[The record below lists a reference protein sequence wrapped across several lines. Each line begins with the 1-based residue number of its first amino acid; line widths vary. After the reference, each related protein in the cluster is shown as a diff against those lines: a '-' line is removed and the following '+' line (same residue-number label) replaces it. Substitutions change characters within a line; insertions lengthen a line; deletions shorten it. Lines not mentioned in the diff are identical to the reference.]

1 MKELLKKT
9 LKKAG
14 FQIRRFPDGDYL
26 RRIKI
31 INDNHINLVLD
42 VGANNGGYALSMR
55 EFGYTKKIISFEPLK
70 SAFSELQIAAQKD
83 KNWILN
89 NFALGNEDT
98 KSVINIAGNSFSSSI
113 LNMLPQHLNSAPESR
128 FISQEEIDIKKL
140 DTIFNS
146 ICSPNDNVM
155 LKIDTQGYEKNVID
169 GAMESLPKIK
179 IIQLEMS
186 IVQLYE
192 SELLMTE
199 MINYLDVRGYQLF
212 SLENGFG
219 DSDSGQLLQVDGIFV
234 RRS

>member
-1 MKELLKKT
+1 MKELIKKT

-14 FQIRRFPDGDYL
+14 FQIKRFPDGDYL

-70 SAFSELQIAAQKD
+70 SAFSELKISAQKD

-89 NFALGNEDT
+89 NYALGNEDT
-98 KSVINIAGNSFSSSI
+98 KSVINISGNSFSSSI

-128 FISQEEIDIKKL
+128 FISQEEIEIKKL
-140 DTIFNS
+140 DTIFS
-146 ICSPNDNVM
+146 SMCSPTDNVM

-169 GAMESLPKIK
+169 GAIESLPKIK

-192 SELLMTE
+192 SELMMTE
-199 MINYLDVRGYQLF
+199 MINYLDAKGYQLF

-219 DSDSGQLLQVDGIFV
+219 DSESGQLLQVDGIFV
-234 RRS
+234 RR

>member
-1 MKELLKKT
+1 MKELLKNT

-14 FQIRRFPDGDYL
+14 FQIKRFPDGDYL

-31 INDNHINLVLD
+31 INDNHINLVFD

-70 SAFSELQIAAQKD
+70 SAFSELKISAKND

-89 NFALGNEDT
+89 NYALGNEDT

-128 FISQEEIDIKKL
+128 FISQEEIEIKKL

-146 ICSPNDNVM
+146 MATANDNVM

-169 GAMESLPKIK
+169 GAIESLPKIK

-199 MINYLDVRGYQLF
+199 MINYLDARGYQLF

-234 RRS
+234 RR

>member
-1 MKELLKKT
+1 MKELLKST

-14 FQIRRFPDGDYL
+14 FQIKRFPDGDYL

-31 INDNHINLVLD
+31 INDNHINLVFD

-70 SAFSELQIAAQKD
+70 SAFSELKISAKND

-89 NFALGNEDT
+89 NYALGNEDT

-128 FISQEEIDIKKL
+128 FISQEEIEIKKL

-146 ICSPNDNVM
+146 MATANDNVM

-169 GAMESLPKIK
+169 GAIESLPKIK

-199 MINYLDVRGYQLF
+199 MINYLDARGYQLF

-234 RRS
+234 RR

>member
-1 MKELLKKT
+1 MKELLKQT

-70 SAFSELQIAAQKD
+70 SAFSELKISAKND

-89 NFALGNEDT
+89 NYALGNEDT

-128 FISQEEIDIKKL
+128 FISQEEIEIKKL
-140 DTIFNS
+140 DTIFNAMVS
-146 ICSPNDNVM
+146 ANDNVM

-169 GAMESLPKIK
+169 GAIESLPKIK

-199 MINYLDVRGYQLF
+199 MINYLDARGYQLF

-234 RRS
+234 RR

>member
-70 SAFSELQIAAQKD
+70 SAFSELKISAQKD

-89 NFALGNEDT
+89 NYALGNEDT

-128 FISQEEIDIKKL
+128 FISQEEIEIKKL
-140 DTIFNS
+140 DTIFS
-146 ICSPNDNVM
+146 SMCAPTDNVM

-169 GAMESLPKIK
+169 GAIESLPKIK

-192 SELLMTE
+192 SELMMTE
-199 MINYLDVRGYQLF
+199 MINYLDARGYQLF

-234 RRS
+234 RR